1 VLSLTT
7 LTVEATSVA
16 GAKVYYPSGIA
27 TDAVGVTSLTFS
39 KLSGS
44 QFALGT
50 TLVTVTAKDAAGN
63 TVTGTLTVIVHDTT
77 GPTISSVSANL
88 TIEATS
94 AAGAIVSY
102 AAAVASD
109 ATGTPTI
116 SYSKPSGSTFAIGTT
131 IVTVTATD
139 GWGNVSTRTFTITV
153 RDTTAPVFTSAP
165 PSVIT
170 VNATS
175 AAGAIVTYAPA
186 IATDAVGPVTITY
199 SKLSG
204 TQFALG
210 FTQVTITAT
219 DGAGNVSAKTF
230 WVWVR

>member
-1 VLSLTT
+1 
-7 LTVEATSVA
+7 
-16 GAKVYYPSGIA
+16 
-27 TDAVGVTSLTFS
+27 
-39 KLSGS
+39 
-44 QFALGT
+44 
-50 TLVTVTAKDAAGN
+50 
-63 TVTGTLTVIVHDTT
+63 
-77 GPTISSVSANL
+77 
-88 TIEATS
+88 
-94 AAGAIVSY
+94 
-102 AAAVASD
+102 
-109 ATGTPTI
+109 
-116 SYSKPSGSTFAIGTT
+116 
-131 IVTVTATD
+131 
-139 GWGNVSTRTFTITV
+139 
-153 RDTTAPVFTSAP
+153 
-165 PSVIT
+165 VIT